1 MTKKIPIP
9 PPLYK
14 FRACIL
20 PTMEIVDVVLFDADE
35 KIIIYRGEHISKD
48 GEKSETL
55 VKHDM
60 AQTIYIIP
68 DNDGRINHG

>member
-1 MTKKIPIP
+1 MPEIPIP
-9 PPLYK
+9 TPPYK
-14 FRACIL
+14 FKACIL
-20 PTMEIVDVVLFDADE
+20 PSLTIVEVVLFDADE

-60 AQTIYIIP
+60 YETLWIQP
-68 DNDGRINHG
+68 ENNGRINHG